1 MAHVNPV
8 PNLYR
13 EALTGLRR
21 TFVFVGLFSACVNI
35 LMLTGSLFMMQVY
48 DRVLGS
54 GSVPTL
60 IGLLAIVVVL
70 YAFLAF
76 YDFLRVRFLSRAAY
90 RLDRQLGNRGFEL
103 WIQTALSGNPAL
115 RRPLNDLATI
125 RGFMTGPAML
135 GFLDLPWVPFY
146 LLIVSL
152 IHPWLG
158 LLTIFGALV
167 VTVLAIAGQF
177 LTDAA
182 YKRAMGMDAA
192 ESFFVEQCYRTAETI
207 QAMGM
212 SGRIGARWRKM
223 HDEGLW
229 SHQRGGDKSEILSA
243 ASKAFRMLLQSAVLA
258 LGAYLAIRQE
268 VSPGLMLAI
277 SVISGKALAPID
289 QVIGQW
295 RAIVKTREAHR
306 RLTEL
311 LAAPAAAAV
320 PIELPEPTGQIAV
333 RGLTKFAPGQRNR
346 AERPPVLS
354 DVTFQLEAGEGLGVI
369 GSSASGKSTLARLL
383 VGSWA
388 ADSGEIRLD
397 GAALPQ
403 WSAEQLGRY
412 IGYLPQQVELL
423 SGTIRDNICRF
434 DPEAKDEDIVAVA
447 KLTGV
452 HEMILSLPQGYG
464 TEIGFSGFPLSGG
477 QVQRIGLARALF
489 GSPKIVILD
498 EPNSNLDAAGDE
510 ALAKAL
516 LDMRARGTTVI
527 LMAHRPSALAAVGKV
542 LVLQGGQVRHFGDR
556 DEVLAQATRP
566 AGHTGPAVIRRM
578 QDAG

>member
-1 MAHVNPV
+1 MQPV
-8 PNLYR
+8 ANLYR
-13 EALTGLRR
+13 EALQGLRR
-21 TFVFVGLFSACVNI
+21 TFVAVGIFSACVNV

-70 YAFLAF
+70 YGFLAF

-90 RLDRQLGNRGFEL
+90 RLDKTLGGRGFDL
-103 WIQTALSGNPAL
+103 WIRTALSGNPAL

-135 GFLDLPWVPFY
+135 GFFDLPWMPFY
-146 LLIVSL
+146 LLIVTL

-158 LLTIFGALV
+158 VLTIFGALV
-167 VTVLAIAGQF
+167 VTGLAVAGQL
-177 LTDAA
+177 LTEAS

-207 QAMGM
+207 YALGM
-212 SGRIGARWRKM
+212 TRRIGARWRAM

-229 SHQRGGDKSEILSA
+229 SGQRGSDKSEVLSV
-243 ASKAFRMLLQSAVLA
+243 ASKTFRMLLQSGTLA

-277 SVISGKALAPID
+277 SVISGKALSPID

-295 RAIVKTREAHR
+295 RLIVKAREAHR

-311 LAAPAAAAV
+311 MAGPPVAPA

-346 AERPPVLS
+346 ADRPPVLS
-354 DVTFQLEAGEGLGVI
+354 DVSFQLAPGDGLGVI
-369 GSSASGKSTLARLL
+369 GPSASGKSTLARLL
-383 VGSWA
+383 AGSWQPDA
-388 ADSGEIRLD
+388 GEIRLD

-403 WSAEQLGRY
+403 WSTEQLGRHV
-412 IGYLPQQVELL
+412 GYLPQQVELL

-434 DPEAKDEDIVAVA
+434 DPEAKDEDVVAVA

-464 TEIGFSGFPLSGG
+464 TEMGFSGFPLSGG

-510 ALAKAL
+510 ALARAL
-516 LDMRARGTTVI
+516 LDLRARGTTVI
-527 LMAHRPSALAAVGKV
+527 LMAHRPSALAAVNKL
-542 LVLQGGQVRHFGDR
+542 LVLQNGQVSHFGDR

-566 AGHTGPAVIRRM
+566 TGQPAGPAIVRRM
-578 QDAG
+578 QDAR